1 MHHTTPQRPHND
13 AREIAAV
20 TPPGAVTNIPAMAG
34 ATHKYKVQ
42 YIRKQLSVYIDD
54 NANPVYQASLDI
66 AEIITL
72 NATLGAF
79 VGLTSSCVG
88 TCDDVEVLDW
98 HFNASNLPGM
108 IDPGKSE
115 VLAATANGVA
125 GQLLNVVV
133 LAKDSLGDVILDNDP
148 PITFRTYL
156 ENASTVATSTFV
168 GNGVHLIQYSLTTA
182 GTSIMSVAL
191 SGTAQQVRGS
201 PFLATIVPALPEAS
215 ASVVSGEGIVG
226 GTAGSALPV
235 VVRLR
240 DRFGNDV
247 TAGLPAGHG
256 VVGFFKQSA
265 AGAGIE
271 FALQADGT
279 YTGSYTITTPGL
291 YHLTVTLEPSGLV
304 IPGSPFLV
312 TITAAAEPCVV
323 ASPRPIMA
331 PVPTITASVQGTG
344 PARLLSGGSWNSQSY
359 ASEQYPV
366 WFEVDFKQDVFLAEL
381 QLQVDQAPTVAET
394 VHTITGGLAQSSN
407 HTLAR
412 LAATTYHNQTIVVP
426 INETVRVFRVTTT
439 VTPSWVAWFSVLA
452 VFTPN

>member
-1 MHHTTPQRPHND
+1 
-13 AREIAAV
+13 
-20 TPPGAVTNIPAMAG
+20 
-34 ATHKYKVQ
+34 
-42 YIRKQLSVYIDD
+42 
-54 NANPVYQASLDI
+54 
-66 AEIITL
+66 
-72 NATLGAF
+72 
-79 VGLTSSCVG
+79 
-88 TCDDVEVLDW
+88 
-98 HFNASNLPGM
+98 
-108 IDPGKSE
+108 
-115 VLAATANGVA
+115 VA

-156 ENASTVATSTFV
+156 ENASTAVATSTFV

-191 SGTAQQVRGS
+191 SGTLDYSQPPPCRHPQSVNSSQTLAWRLTGTAQQVRGS

-279 YTGSYTITTPGL
+279 YTGSYRITTPGL

-331 PVPTITASVQGTG
+331 PVPTITTSVQGTG
-344 PARLLSGGSWNSQSY
+344 PARLLSGGSWNSRTCV
-359 ASEQYPV
+359 V
-366 WFEVDFKQDVFLAEL
+366 W
-381 QLQVDQAPTVAET
+381 
-394 VHTITGGLAQSSN
+394 
-407 HTLAR
+407 
-412 LAATTYHNQTIVVP
+412 
-426 INETVRVFRVTTT
+426 
-439 VTPSWVAWFSVLA
+439 
-452 VFTPN
+452 